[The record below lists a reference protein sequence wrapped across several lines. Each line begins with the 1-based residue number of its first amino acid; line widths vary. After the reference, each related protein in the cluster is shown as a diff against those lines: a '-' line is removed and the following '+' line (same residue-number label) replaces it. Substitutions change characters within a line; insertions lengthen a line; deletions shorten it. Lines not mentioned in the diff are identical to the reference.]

1 LTAQGVSCIIRSWS
15 RKNGGG
21 KVKKNNNNF
30 VTLQIVFTAIVAV
43 ILYNIFPD
51 QMIWYWIY
59 SFSSLLVQVALLGAV
74 FVIAYIVLWVAHA
87 TKKKKR

>member
-1 LTAQGVSCIIRSWS
+1 LYNQKLVKKKI
-15 RKNGGG
+15 GGG
-21 KVKKNNNNF
+21 VLMKKNDI
-30 VTLQIVFTAIVAV
+30 VTLQILFTAIVAV

-59 SFSSLLVQVALLGAV
+59 SFSSLLVQIALLGAV
-74 FVIAYIVLWVAHA
+74 FVIAYIVLWVAHV